1 MSKEAKLLNRTI
13 RWTPQGI
20 SWEHDQ
26 RHVSEVVRTLGLEK
40 ANSINTPGT
49 DADPSKSNSPTPDG
63 EDELGKEEA
72 TMFRAVAARLNY
84 LSQDRPD
91 IKFATLNVCSD
102 MSRPTVRS
110 LAKLK
115 RIGRYLLGRP
125 RSVQLFRWQP
135 LPTTLD
141 VFSDSDWA
149 GDRKTRKSTSAGCV
163 MMGGHALKSWSKRQ
177 QVIALSS
184 AEAELYAATRAASE
198 AIGMASMLHE
208 LGHDVKINLL
218 IDSTSAIAL
227 AHRDGLGRAKHIAIQ
242 DLWLQDTVRRK
253 QVFVVKVHTEENL
266 ADLGTKHMTR
276 EKTEYFMKRM
286 DHELG

>member
-1 MSKEAKLLNRTI
+1 
-13 RWTPQGI
+13 
-20 SWEHDQ
+20 
-26 RHVSEVVRTLGLEK
+26 
-40 ANSINTPGT
+40 
-49 DADPSKSNSPTPDG
+49 
-63 EDELGKEEA
+63 
-72 TMFRAVAARLNY
+72 
-84 LSQDRPD
+84 
-91 IKFATLNVCSD
+91 
-102 MSRPTVRS
+102 
-110 LAKLK
+110 
-115 RIGRYLLGRP
+115 
-125 RSVQLFRWQP
+125 
-135 LPTTLD
+135 
-141 VFSDSDWA
+141 
-149 GDRKTRKSTSAGCV
+149 

-266 ADLGTKHMTR
+266 ADLGTKHMTK
-276 EKTEYFMKRM
+276 EKTEYFMKTM